1 MKFAFWVI
9 IICLL
14 GCKDEV
20 RRPDALLGNEDFGKA
35 TALIDAAESYI
46 FAKPDSLLIVAEQLQ
61 ELGRQM
67 KNDCLFVK
75 GERYKA
81 RSLWNLGSHSEAM
94 KMAIVALRH
103 AEKYDITSELPQIY
117 AVIGNLHKEK
127 ANYEMALEA
136 ADKGK
141 LAAVEIRDTSA
152 IFYMNR
158 IKAMF
163 TQGMGADRRD
173 TAMIIK
179 SLNMHLE
186 GVKLAEVSEKFEASR
201 VPYYNNIAQVYVKLD
216 QLDKAYDY
224 VTKAIALGEK
234 HRQLFSLTYSY
245 AWLSQIYAKRGDRE
259 KAIELMQKA
268 LTITREMKYS
278 FREMEANHHLHTIL
292 KQFGKHEAALE
303 HYARYSQLR
312 DSLRVLE
319 NVRQVGELQVR
330 YEAEKKDKQILALG
344 KKNMELSRQTALV
357 WSALTIFVLLLA
369 VMIYQLRLISRKNNS
384 LAERNAMIHAQA
396 DKLQVLMNELHHRV
410 KNNLQIVSNL
420 LSLQASRVSDED
432 SRNVIRAGQQRIEA
446 MSLIHRS
453 LYNYEEVNK
462 VNMKEYLSELIQ
474 SIMQSFGMDQDGV
487 RLSIACD
494 VPELDID
501 IAMPLGLIINEW
513 ITNAFKHAFVEQSS
527 PQLSLNLK
535 LLEDDLHL
543 EIRDNGRGM
552 DLKMWEKP
560 KGSFGVKLVK
570 VLVRQL
576 NGTCRVYSEN
586 GTRFELSVPVSELE
600 LAQ

>member
-1 MKFAFWVI
+1 MKFAYWI
-9 IICLL
+9 IIVCLL
-14 GCKDEV
+14 GCKDQGRHPEV
-20 RRPDALLGNEDFGKA
+20 LPGKEDFGKA
-35 TALIDAAESYI
+35 SALISAAEGYL

-81 RSLWNLGSHSEAM
+81 RSLWNLGSHTEGM
-94 KMAIVALRH
+94 KMAILALRH
-103 AEKYDITSELPQIY
+103 AEQYQIKSELPQIY

-136 ADKGK
+136 ANKGK
-141 LAAVEIRDTSA
+141 LAAVEISDTAA
-152 IFYMNR
+152 IIYMNR

-186 GVKLAEVSEKFEASR
+186 GVKLAEISDKFENSR
-201 VPYYNNIAQVYVKLD
+201 VPYYNNIAQVYVKLN
-216 QLDKAYDY
+216 QLDHAYDY
-224 VTKAIALGEK
+224 VSKAIILAEK
-234 HRQLFSLTYSY
+234 HHQPFSLTYSY
-245 AWLSQIYAKRGDRE
+245 TWLSQIYAKRGDRE
-259 KAIELMQKA
+259 KAIALMQKVLA
-268 LTITREMKYS
+268 ITREMKYS
-278 FREMEANHHLHTIL
+278 FREMEANLYFHNIQ
-292 KQFGKHEAALE
+292 KQFGNYEAALDS
-303 HYARYSQLR
+303 YARYSHLR

-330 YEAEKKDKQILALG
+330 YEAEKKDKQISALG

-369 VMIYQLRLISRKNNS
+369 VMIYQLNLISRKNDS

-396 DKLQVLMNELHHRV
+396 EKMQILMNELHHRV

-453 LYNYEEVNK
+453 LYNYEEVNR
-462 VNMKEYLSELIQ
+462 VNMKEYLSELID
-474 SIMQSFGMDQDGV
+474 SIMQSFGMGQDKI
-487 RLSIACD
+487 RLSIVCD
-494 VPELDID
+494 IPELDID
-501 IAMPLGLIINEW
+501 VAMPLGLIINEW
-513 ITNAFKHAFVEQSS
+513 VTNAFKHAFVDQES
-527 PQLSLNLK
+527 PALSLMLNM
-535 LLEDDLHL
+535 EDDLRV

-552 DLKMWEKP
+552 DMKMWERP

-586 GTRFELSVPVSELE
+586 GTIFELTVPVDELE
-600 LAQ
+600 MAE